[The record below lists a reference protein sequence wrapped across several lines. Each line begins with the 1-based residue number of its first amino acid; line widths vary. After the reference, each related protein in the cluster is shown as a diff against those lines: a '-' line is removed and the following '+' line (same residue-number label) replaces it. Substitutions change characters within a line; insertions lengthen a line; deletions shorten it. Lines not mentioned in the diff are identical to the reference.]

1 MMKSFTLNLRTTLF
15 FGIDAIHSFEKIAK
29 YIVTQ
34 DLSPL
39 LIITGKSSYKKCGA
53 WNVVKEILESYEIE
67 YAHYD
72 GVSSNPTIE
81 MVQTAFE
88 FGRGIGAKSVLGIGG
103 GSVIDVS
110 KATAVL
116 IANKDISARELYLKR
131 PQVNPA
137 VPIFAINTTHGTG
150 TEVDRFAVATI
161 PEERA
166 KISIAYDS
174 IYPTFSIDDPSLTTK
189 LPRDQTIYVTIDA
202 LSHAL
207 ESMTSKYS
215 NPFTVNLATQA
226 SHRIFEN
233 LPKALDHPEDVEVRY
248 WLLYASMIAGITL
261 DNSRAHLAHALE
273 HPISAVKP
281 EVPHGLGLALLL
293 PVVIEKAYE
302 AFPDVLSV
310 ALRPIAN
317 DLRGLPEEGKKA
329 RKALEEWI
337 SSLGLDKK
345 LSDLGFCEEDV
356 DELARIALK
365 TMKYLIGMAPF
376 EVSEDMLKRM
386 YIEIL

>member
-1 MMKSFTLNLRTTLF
+1 MKSFTLNLRTTLF

>member
-1 MMKSFTLNLRTTLF
+1 MKSFTLNLRTTLF

-233 LPKALDHPEDVEVRY
+233 LPKALDYPEDVEVRY

-337 SSLGLDKK
+337 SSLGLNKR

-356 DELARIALK
+356 DELVRIALK

>member
-1 MMKSFTLNLRTTLF
+1 MKSFTLNLRTTLF

-116 IANKDISARELYLKR
+116 IVNKDISARELYLKR

-233 LPKALDHPEDVEVRY
+233 LPKALDYPEDVEVRY

-337 SSLGLDKK
+337 SSLGLNKR

-356 DELARIALK
+356 DELVRIALK

>member
-1 MMKSFTLNLRTTLF
+1 MKSFTLNLRTTLF

-376 EVSEDMLKRM
+376 EVSDDMLKRM

>member
-1 MMKSFTLNLRTTLF
+1 MKSFTLNLRTTLF

-131 PQVNPA
+131 PQVTPA

-233 LPKALDHPEDVEVRY
+233 LPKALDYPEDVEVRY

-302 AFPDVLSV
+302 TFPDVLSV

-337 SSLGLDKK
+337 SSLGLNKR

-356 DELARIALK
+356 DELVKIALK

>member
-337 SSLGLDKK
+337 SSLGLDKR

-356 DELARIALK
+356 DELVRIALK

-376 EVSEDMLKRM
+376 EVSDDMLKRM

>member
-1 MMKSFTLNLRTTLF
+1 MKSFTLNLRTTLF

-337 SSLGLDKK
+337 SSLGLDKR

-356 DELARIALK
+356 DELVRIALK

-376 EVSEDMLKRM
+376 EVSDDMLKRM